1 MSVNKSF
8 KKDKWLDAKYKPSGN
23 QYNRSRRKDPELK
36 CINSGKKVFCNKVGA
51 KKTKPKS
58 AKEAIMSR
66 AKAPARRP
74 KTMKRAFKPKPKPKP
89 RSDAMAKAYMSQVG
103 QFLFKK
109 KEPKKSAKE
118 AIMSRAKAPARRPK
132 TTGRESKPKSAK
144 EAIMSRAKAPAR
156 RPKTMKRAFKPKPK
170 PKPRSDAMAK
180 AYMSQVGQFL
190 FRRDKEKMS
199 SSDYKKYINKK
210 VKDMSIEEKRQYGK
224 LRTRESRARAK
235 AKK

>member
-103 QFLFKK
+103 QFLF
-109 KEPKKSAKE
+109 
-118 AIMSRAKAPARRPK
+118 
-132 TTGRESKPKSAK
+132 
-144 EAIMSRAKAPAR
+144 
-156 RPKTMKRAFKPKPK
+156 
-170 PKPRSDAMAK
+170 
-180 AYMSQVGQFL
+180 
-190 FRRDKEKMS
+190 RRDKEKMS

>member
-51 KKTKPKS
+51 KKTKP
-58 AKEAIMSR
+58 
-66 AKAPARRP
+66 
-74 KTMKRAFKPKPKPKP
+74 
-89 RSDAMAKAYMSQVG
+89 
-103 QFLFKK
+103 
-109 KEPKKSAKE
+109 KSAKE